1 MPFGAVPNRPAET
14 PRLNSRPFEG
24 WLGQMADNTRE
35 NGGRKAAART
45 GAFELKSRRFS
56 LLGLVLHSA
65 DMAEIAA
72 DWAERAG
79 AGGFEHE
86 PVVIDL
92 TAVPRASAAAVA
104 AGQAPLALD
113 GPAPVDLRA
122 IVELLRA
129 SQLQPVAVA
138 GATPEELALAH
149 ELGLADA
156 ADEPAAER
164 TAPIEAVREVIVERI
179 VEKPAAPVPTMIIDK
194 PLRSGQRIYAKGGD
208 LVVLALVNHGAE
220 VIADG
225 SVHVYAPLRGKA
237 IAGARGDITARIYAH
252 SLEAELLSIAG
263 IYRTA
268 ENPLPAEVAGKP
280 AQVLL
285 DGEKLL
291 MQPLSF

>member
-1 MPFGAVPNRPAET
+1 
-14 PRLNSRPFEG
+14 
-24 WLGQMADNTRE
+24 MADGMRE
-35 NGGRKAAART
+35 TARDSGGRNKSAARAT
-45 GAFELKSRRFS
+45 FELKSRRLS

-65 DMAEIAA
+65 DMAELSA
-72 DWAERAG
+72 DWAARAG
-79 AGGFEHE
+79 QGGFEHE

-92 TAVPRASAAAVA
+92 SQVPRAPVKAALGESQA
-104 AGQAPLALD
+104 ALALD
-113 GPAPVDLRA
+113 VPASVDLRS

-138 GATPEELALAH
+138 GATADELALAH

-156 ADEPAAER
+156 ADEAPTER
-164 TAPIEAVREVIVERI
+164 AVAPVETVREVVREIT
-179 VEKPAAPVPTMIIDK
+179 VEKIIERPGAPAPTLVVDK

-237 IAGARGDITARIYAH
+237 IAGARGDTSARIYAH

-263 IYRTA
+263 IYRTT
-268 ENPLPAEVAGKP
+268 ENPLPADVSGKP
-280 AQVLL
+280 AQVYL

-291 MQPLSF
+291 MQPLAL

>member
-1 MPFGAVPNRPAET
+1 
-14 PRLNSRPFEG
+14 
-24 WLGQMADNTRE
+24 MADLARE
-35 NGGRKAAART
+35 SGGRGKSASRT
-45 GAFELKSRRFS
+45 GTFELKSRRFS
-56 LLGLVLHSA
+56 LLGLVVHSA
-65 DMAEIAA
+65 DMAELAA
-72 DWAERAG
+72 DWAAKAG
-79 AGGFEHE
+79 QGGFEHE

-92 TAVPRASAAAVA
+92 SQVPREAAAVTQPVE
-104 AGQAPLALD
+104 GQAPLALD
-113 GPAPVDLRA
+113 GPAPVDLKA
-122 IVELLRA
+122 IVELLRN

-156 ADEPAAER
+156 ADEPAATER
-164 TAPIEAVREVIVERI
+164 AVQAAPAEVVREVVREITVEKI
-179 VEKPAAPVPTMIIDK
+179 VEKPAAPAPTMVVDK

-237 IAGARGDITARIYAH
+237 IAGARGDTSARIYAH

-263 IYRTA
+263 IYRTT
-268 ENPLPAEVAGKP
+268 ETPLPADVAGKP

-291 MQPLSF
+291 MQPLTF

>member
-1 MPFGAVPNRPAET
+1 MGDTKADLAR
-14 PRLNSRPFEG
+14 EG
-24 WLGQMADNTRE
+24 
-35 NGGRKAAART
+35 GGRKAGPRSGT
-45 GAFELKSRRFS
+45 FELKSRRFS

-92 TAVPRASAAAVA
+92 SLVPRAPAAAA
-104 AGQAPLALD
+104 AEGQAALALD

-138 GATPEELALAH
+138 GATAEELALAH

-164 TAPIEAVREVIVERI
+164 STERTAPVEAVREVIVERI

-237 IAGARGDITARIYAH
+237 IAGARGDTSARIYAH

-263 IYRTA
+263 IYRTT
-268 ENPLPAEVAGKP
+268 ENPLPADVAGKP

-291 MQPLSF
+291 MLPLAL

>member
-1 MPFGAVPNRPAET
+1 MGESKAE
-14 PRLNSRPFEG
+14 L
-24 WLGQMADNTRE
+24 TRE
-35 NGGRKAAART
+35 SGGRKSAART
-45 GAFELKSRRFS
+45 GTFELKSRRFS

-72 DWAERAG
+72 DWAARAG

-92 TAVPRASAAAVA
+92 SAVPRAAAAPAVE
-104 AGQAPLALD
+104 GQAPLALD

-122 IVELLRA
+122 VVALLRE

-138 GATPEELALAH
+138 GATAEELALAR

-156 ADEPAAER
+156 ADEPAVAAAASVE
-164 TAPIEAVREVIVERI
+164 TVREVVREITVEKI
-179 VEKPAAPVPTMIIDK
+179 VEKPAAPAPTLVVDK

-237 IAGARGDITARIYAH
+237 IAGARGDTSARIYAH
-252 SLEAELLSIAG
+252 SLEAELLAIAG
-263 IYRTA
+263 IYRTT
-268 ENPLPAEVAGKP
+268 ENPLPADVAGKP

-291 MQPLSF
+291 MQPLAF

>member
-1 MPFGAVPNRPAET
+1 MVD
-14 PRLNSRPFEG
+14 
-24 WLGQMADNTRE
+24 MTRE
-35 NGGRKAAART
+35 GGGRKSASRT
-45 GAFELKSRRFS
+45 GTFELKSRRFS

-65 DMAEIAA
+65 DMTELAA

-92 TAVPRASAAAVA
+92 SNVPRAPVTAALGE
-104 AGQAPLALD
+104 GQAALALD
-113 GPAPVDLRA
+113 GPAPVDLKA

-129 SQLQPVAVA
+129 SQLQPVAVS

-156 ADEPAAER
+156 ADEPVAAVAA
-164 TAPIEAVREVIVERI
+164 APAETVREVVREVVVEKLVER
-179 VEKPAAPVPTMIIDK
+179 PAAPAPTLVVDK

-237 IAGARGDITARIYAH
+237 IAGARGDTSARIYTH

-263 IYRTA
+263 IYRTT
-268 ENPLPAEVAGKP
+268 ENPLPADVAGKP
-280 AQVLL
+280 AQVYL

-291 MQPLSF
+291 MQPLAF

>member
-1 MPFGAVPNRPAET
+1 
-14 PRLNSRPFEG
+14 
-24 WLGQMADNTRE
+24 MADLTRE
-35 NGGRKAAART
+35 SGGRGKSAARAGT
-45 GAFELKSRRFS
+45 FELKSRRFS

-65 DMAEIAA
+65 DMAELAA
-72 DWAERAG
+72 DWAQRAG

-92 TAVPRASAAAVA
+92 SQLARAPATVA
-104 AGQAPLALD
+104 APVEGQAPLALD

-122 IVELLRA
+122 IVELLRN

-138 GATPEELALAH
+138 GATAEELAAAH

-156 ADEPAAER
+156 ADEPMGERSAAPAE
-164 TAPIEAVREVIVERI
+164 TVREVVREITVEKI
-179 VEKPAAPVPTMIIDK
+179 IEKPAAPAPTLVIDK

-237 IAGARGDITARIYAH
+237 IAGARGDTSARIYAH

-263 IYRTA
+263 IYRTT
-268 ENPLPAEVAGKP
+268 ENPLPADVAGKP

-291 MQPLSF
+291 MLPLAL

>member
-1 MPFGAVPNRPAET
+1 
-14 PRLNSRPFEG
+14 
-24 WLGQMADNTRE
+24 MADLTKDS
-35 NGGRKAAART
+35 GGRRSAART

-72 DWAERAG
+72 DWAARAG
-79 AGGFEHE
+79 GGGFEHE

-92 TAVPRASAAAVA
+92 AGLPRAPAQA

-113 GPAPVDLRA
+113 GPPPLDLRA
-122 IVELLRA
+122 LVALLRA

-138 GATPEELALAH
+138 GATAEELALAR

-164 TAPIEAVREVIVERI
+164 AAPMESVREITVEKI
-179 VEKPAAPVPTMIIDK
+179 VEKPAPTMVIDK
-194 PLRSGQRIYAKGGD
+194 PLRSGQRVYAKGGD

-237 IAGARGDITARIYAH
+237 IAGARGDASARIYAH

-263 IYRTA
+263 IYRTT
-268 ENPLPAEVAGKP
+268 ENPLPADVAGKP

-291 MQPLSF
+291 MQPLAF

>member
-1 MPFGAVPNRPAET
+1 MVD
-14 PRLNSRPFEG
+14 
-24 WLGQMADNTRE
+24 MTRE
-35 NGGRKAAART
+35 GGGRRSASRT
-45 GAFELKSRRFS
+45 GTFELKSRRFS

-65 DMAEIAA
+65 DMAELAA

-92 TAVPRASAAAVA
+92 SNVPRAPAAAA
-104 AGQAPLALD
+104 AEGQAALALD
-113 GPAPVDLRA
+113 GPAPVDLRS

-138 GATPEELALAH
+138 GATAEELALAH

-156 ADEPAAER
+156 ADEPAVAAPAAPAE
-164 TAPIEAVREVIVERI
+164 TVREVVREITVEKIVER
-179 VEKPAAPVPTMIIDK
+179 PVPIASPAPTLIVDK
-194 PLRSGQRIYAKGGD
+194 PLRSGQRVYAKGGD

-237 IAGARGDITARIYAH
+237 IAGARGDTSARIYAH

-263 IYRTA
+263 IYRTT
-268 ENPLPAEVAGKP
+268 ENPLPADVAGKP
-280 AQVLL
+280 AQVYL

-291 MQPLSF
+291 MQPLAF

>member
-1 MPFGAVPNRPAET
+1 M
-14 PRLNSRPFEG
+14 
-24 WLGQMADNTRE
+24 TRE
-35 NGGRKAAART
+35 GGGRRSASRT
-45 GAFELKSRRFS
+45 GTFELKSRRFS

-65 DMAEIAA
+65 DMAELAA

-92 TAVPRASAAAVA
+92 SNVPRAPAAAA
-104 AGQAPLALD
+104 AEGQAALALD
-113 GPAPVDLRA
+113 GPAPVDLKA
-122 IVELLRA
+122 IVALLRA

-138 GATPEELALAH
+138 GATAEELALAR

-156 ADEPAAER
+156 ADEPAVAAPAAPAE
-164 TAPIEAVREVIVERI
+164 TVREVVREIT
-179 VEKPAAPVPTMIIDK
+179 VEKIIERPVPVASPAPTLVVDK

-237 IAGARGDITARIYAH
+237 IAGARGDTSARIYAH

-263 IYRTA
+263 IYRTT
-268 ENPLPAEVAGKP
+268 ENPLPADVAGKP
-280 AQVLL
+280 AQVYL

-291 MQPLSF
+291 MQPLVF

>member
-1 MPFGAVPNRPAET
+1 MAET
-14 PRLNSRPFEG
+14 
-24 WLGQMADNTRE
+24 TRE
-35 NGGRKAAART
+35 SGGRNKSASRAGT
-45 GAFELKSRRFS
+45 FELKSRRFS

-65 DMAEIAA
+65 DMAELAA
-72 DWAERAG
+72 DWTQRAG
-79 AGGFEHE
+79 QGGFEHE

-92 TAVPRASAAAVA
+92 SQVPRAPAPVGGDSQAA
-104 AGQAPLALD
+104 LALD

-122 IVELLRA
+122 IVQLLRD

-138 GATPEELALAH
+138 GATADELALAR

-156 ADEPAAER
+156 ADEPAVQA
-164 TAPIEAVREVIVERI
+164 APVETVREVVREITVEKI
-179 VEKPAAPVPTMIIDK
+179 VEKPAAPAPTLVVDK

-237 IAGARGDITARIYAH
+237 IAGARGDTSARIYTQ

-263 IYRTA
+263 IYRTT
-268 ENPLPAEVAGKP
+268 ENPLPPEVSGKP
-280 AQVLL
+280 AQVFL

-291 MQPLSF
+291 MQPLAF

>member
-1 MPFGAVPNRPAET
+1 
-14 PRLNSRPFEG
+14 
-24 WLGQMADNTRE
+24 MADLTRE
-35 NGGRKAAART
+35 SGGRRGASRT

-65 DMAEIAA
+65 DMAEVAA
-72 DWAERAG
+72 DWAQRAG
-79 AGGFEHE
+79 QGGFEHE

-92 TAVPRASAAAVA
+92 SLVPRAAAPVE
-104 AGQAPLALD
+104 GQAPLALD

-138 GATPEELALAH
+138 GATAEELALAH

-156 ADEPAAER
+156 ADEPATAA
-164 TAPIEAVREVIVERI
+164 TAPAETVREVVREIT
-179 VEKPAAPVPTMIIDK
+179 VEKIIERPAAPAPTMVIDK

-237 IAGARGDITARIYAH
+237 IAGARGDTTARIYAH

-263 IYRTA
+263 IYRTT
-268 ENPLPAEVAGKP
+268 ENPLPADVAGKP

-291 MQPLSF
+291 MLPLAF

>member
-1 MPFGAVPNRPAET
+1 MVD
-14 PRLNSRPFEG
+14 
-24 WLGQMADNTRE
+24 MTRE
-35 NGGRKAAART
+35 GGGRKSASRT
-45 GAFELKSRRFS
+45 GTFELKSRRFS

-65 DMAEIAA
+65 DMTELAA

-92 TAVPRASAAAVA
+92 SNVPRAPVTAALGE
-104 AGQAPLALD
+104 GQAALALD
-113 GPAPVDLRA
+113 GPAPVDLKA

-156 ADEPAAER
+156 ADEPVAAVAA
-164 TAPIEAVREVIVERI
+164 APAETVREVVREVVVEKLVER
-179 VEKPAAPVPTMIIDK
+179 PAAPAPTLVVDK

-237 IAGARGDITARIYAH
+237 IAGARGDTSARIYAH

-263 IYRTA
+263 IYRTT
-268 ENPLPAEVAGKP
+268 ENPLPADVAGKP
-280 AQVLL
+280 AQVYL

-291 MQPLSF
+291 MQPLAF

>member
-1 MPFGAVPNRPAET
+1 MGESKAE
-14 PRLNSRPFEG
+14 L
-24 WLGQMADNTRE
+24 TRE
-35 NGGRKAAART
+35 SGGRKSASRT
-45 GAFELKSRRFS
+45 GTFELKSRRFS

-65 DMAEIAA
+65 DMAELAA

-92 TAVPRASAAAVA
+92 SAVPRAPATSAAE
-104 AGQAPLALD
+104 GQAPLALD

-122 IVELLRA
+122 IVAMLRA

-138 GATPEELALAH
+138 GATAEELALAH

-164 TAPIEAVREVIVERI
+164 VAPAMPAEVVREIVVEKI
-179 VEKPAAPVPTMIIDK
+179 VEKPAAPAPTLVVDK

-208 LVVLALVNHGAE
+208 LVVLALVSHGAE

-237 IAGARGDITARIYAH
+237 IAGARGDTSARIYTY
-252 SLEAELLSIAG
+252 SLEAELLAIAG
-263 IYRTA
+263 IYRTT
-268 ENPLPAEVAGKP
+268 ENPLPADVAGKP

-291 MQPLSF
+291 MQPLAF

>member
-1 MPFGAVPNRPAET
+1 
-14 PRLNSRPFEG
+14 
-24 WLGQMADNTRE
+24 MADLARE
-35 NGGRKAAART
+35 SSGRGKSASRAGT
-45 GAFELKSRRFS
+45 FELKSRRFS

-65 DMAEIAA
+65 DMAELAA
-72 DWAERAG
+72 DWAAKAG

-92 TAVPRASAAAVA
+92 SQVPRAPAVA
-104 AGQAPLALD
+104 SEPVEGQAPLALD
-113 GPAPVDLRA
+113 GPAPVDLKA
-122 IVELLRA
+122 IVELLRN

-138 GATPEELALAH
+138 GATSEELALAH

-156 ADEPAAER
+156 ADEPATER
-164 TAPIEAVREVIVERI
+164 IVQAAATEVVREVVREIT
-179 VEKPAAPVPTMIIDK
+179 VEKFIDRPAAPAPTMVIDK

-237 IAGARGDITARIYAH
+237 IAGARGDTSARIYAH

-263 IYRTA
+263 IYRTT
-268 ENPLPAEVAGKP
+268 ENPLPPEVSGKP
-280 AQVLL
+280 AQVYL

-291 MQPLSF
+291 MQPLAL

>member
-1 MPFGAVPNRPAET
+1 MAET
-14 PRLNSRPFEG
+14 
-24 WLGQMADNTRE
+24 TRDS
-35 NGGRKAAART
+35 GGRNKGAARA

-65 DMAEIAA
+65 DMAELAA

-79 AGGFEHE
+79 QGGFGHE

-92 TAVPRASAAAVA
+92 SGVQRAPAAPAE
-104 AGQAPLALD
+104 GQAALALD

-138 GATPEELALAH
+138 GATAEELALAH

-156 ADEPAAER
+156 ADEPATERAVQAAPAE
-164 TAPIEAVREVIVERI
+164 TVREVVREITVEKI
-179 VEKPAAPVPTMIIDK
+179 IEKPAAPAPTLVIDK
-194 PLRSGQRIYAKGGD
+194 PLRSGQQVYAKGGD
-208 LVVLALVNHGAE
+208 LVVLAVVSHGAE

-225 SVHVYAPLRGKA
+225 SIHVYAPLRGKA
-237 IAGARGDITARIYAH
+237 IAGARGDTSARIYTQ
-252 SLEAELLSIAG
+252 SLEAELLAIAG

-268 ENPLPAEVAGKP
+268 ENPLPADVAGKP
-280 AQVLL
+280 AQVHLQ
-285 DGEKLL
+285 GEKLL
-291 MQPLSF
+291 LQPLT

>member
-1 MPFGAVPNRPAET
+1 
-14 PRLNSRPFEG
+14 
-24 WLGQMADNTRE
+24 MADQTRD
-35 NGGRKAAART
+35 NGGRK
-45 GAFELKSRRFS
+45 GASRAGTFELKSRRFS
-56 LLGLVLHSA
+56 LLGLVLHSNNL
-65 DMAEIAA
+65 AEIAA
-72 DWAERAG
+72 DWAARAG

-92 TAVPRASAAAVA
+92 TAVPRLVSASPEATAA
-104 AGQAPLALD
+104 QAPLALD
-113 GPAPVDLRA
+113 GPAPVDLRG

-138 GATPEELALAH
+138 GATPEELAIAH

-164 TAPIEAVREVIVERI
+164 AAPAAETTVREVVREIVVEKI
-179 VEKPAAPVPTMIIDK
+179 IEKPAAPAPTMVVDK
-194 PLRSGQRIYAKGGD
+194 PLRSGQRVYAKGGD

-237 IAGARGDITARIYAH
+237 IAGARGDTSARIYAH

-263 IYRTA
+263 IYRTT
-268 ENPLPAEVAGKP
+268 ENPLPADVAGKP

-291 MQPLSF
+291 MQPLAL

>member
-1 MPFGAVPNRPAET
+1 MGD
-14 PRLNSRPFEG
+14 SK
-24 WLGQMADNTRE
+24 ADLTRE
-35 NGGRKAAART
+35 GSGRRNASRAGT
-45 GAFELKSRRFS
+45 FELKSRRFS

-65 DMAEIAA
+65 DIAEIAA
-72 DWAERAG
+72 DWAQRAG
-79 AGGFEHE
+79 QGGFEHE

-92 TAVPRASAAAVA
+92 SQVPRAAAAA
-104 AGQAPLALD
+104 APAEGQAPLALD
-113 GPAPVDLRA
+113 AAVEPVDLRA
-122 IVELLRA
+122 LVELLRA

-138 GATPEELALAH
+138 GATAEELALAH

-156 ADEPAAER
+156 ADDAATDRAAVPA
-164 TAPIEAVREVIVERI
+164 EAVREVVREITVEKI
-179 VEKPAAPVPTMIIDK
+179 VEKPGAPAPTLVVDK

-237 IAGARGDITARIYAH
+237 IAGARGDTSARIYAQ

-263 IYRTA
+263 IYRTT
-268 ENPLPAEVAGKP
+268 ENPLPAEVSGKP

-285 DGEKLL
+285 EGEKLL
-291 MQPLSF
+291 MLPLAL

>member
-1 MPFGAVPNRPAET
+1 
-14 PRLNSRPFEG
+14 
-24 WLGQMADNTRE
+24 MADQTRD
-35 NGGRKAAART
+35 NGGRR
-45 GAFELKSRRFS
+45 GASRAGTFELKSRRFS
-56 LLGLVLHSA
+56 LLGLVLHSS
-65 DMAEIAA
+65 DLAEIAA
-72 DWAERAG
+72 DWAARAG
-79 AGGFEHE
+79 SGGFEHE

-92 TAVPRASAAAVA
+92 SAVPRPAAVSA
-104 AGQAPLALD
+104 DAGAGQAPLALD
-113 GPAPVDLRA
+113 GPAPVDLRG
-122 IVELLRA
+122 IVELLRD

-138 GATPEELALAH
+138 GATPEELAIAR

-164 TAPIEAVREVIVERI
+164 AAPVAAESVREVVREIVVEKI
-179 VEKPAAPVPTMIIDK
+179 IEKPAAPAPTMIVDK
-194 PLRSGQRIYAKGGD
+194 PLRSGQRVYAKGGD

-237 IAGARGDITARIYAH
+237 IAGARGDTTARIYAH

-263 IYRTA
+263 IYRTT
-268 ENPLPAEVAGKP
+268 ENPLPADVAGKP

-291 MQPLSF
+291 MQPLAL